1 VRRSGSSHHRFGAP
15 RRPRAERTNPERAH
29 EARRPRGFVFDDGGL
44 LANLSA
50 LANVT
55 LALRYHADLLRLD
68 GSEIEERARRALAE
82 LRVQAADHHAL
93 PAHLSF
99 GVRKRVS
106 IARALA
112 IEPNFVFFDDPDGGL
127 DASTRAIVTG
137 MLERFCDDSRMTLL
151 MTKNSGPLIERL
163 RGHTHPDKG
172 GVLVREAV
180 LADGR
185 LLPR

>member
-1 VRRSGSSHHRFGAP
+1 MRQGVR
-15 RRPRAERTNPERAH
+15 
-29 EARRPRGFVFDDGGL
+29 RGFVFDDGGL

-55 LALRYHADLLRLD
+55 LPLRYHADLFGLD
-68 GSEIEERARRALAE
+68 GTEIEVRARRALAE

-127 DASTRAIVTG
+127 DANTRAIVHG
-137 MLERFCDDSRMTLL
+137 ILERFYADKRTTLL
-151 MTKNSGPLIERL
+151 VTTNSGSLIDRL
-163 RGHTHPDKG
+163 RGQAHPADG
-172 GVLVREAV
+172 SPLVRQAE
-180 LADGR
+180 LTGGR
-185 LLPR
+185 LTEH